1 MQGFDPK
8 FADFPDY
15 IIGIT
20 KEIWEDR
27 GISTLHKYYAPNII
41 VRSPGSV
48 VIGNQGVIAATMAT
62 LAEFPDRTLLG
73 EDVIWSGTPKT
84 GMLSSHRLHSTAT
97 HSHGGVYGVAT
108 GTKLRYR
115 IIADCHA
122 KDNQI
127 DDEWLIR
134 DQGAIVR
141 QLGWDAK
148 DYARDLIAREGGPE
162 ACVRP
167 FTPAIDVK
175 GPYQGR
181 GNDNEWGARY
191 RDILE
196 RIMMADFSVI
206 PQQYDRAALLAYAG
220 GVDTLSHAGAD
231 QFWMGLRASFPN
243 AEFTVHHQIGRD
255 DAMMPPRAALR
266 WSLHGLHD
274 GWGSFGAPTGAE
286 VHIMGASHV
295 EFGALVGGV
304 PKVRR
309 EWALFDETSVW
320 KQILLHTGDL

>member
-141 QLGWDAK
+141 QLGWDPK

-255 DAMMPPRAALR
+255 DATMPPRAALR

-274 GWGSFGAPTGAE
+274 GWGSFGVPTGAE